1 MGEWPWS
8 GGAASAAPTAV
19 EAAGAGRPH
28 GRPRGVRPTCVY
40 RGWPARKSSPSVLCP
55 LCGSPEGGPAAGP
68 WGGPW
73 PPCMLCCL
81 PPATAQACGATNHER
96 ARLPLRSAGRGPKLT
111 QSSRIAKPASTGD
124 HEPLLAP
131 RAAAPP
137 PSPPRPS
144 RMRAL
149 QNGYWAVAPVLAT
162 CQPVCSRCHR
172 HPVSKLWGHS
182 GSRGAA
188 SWAPPCQR
196 AWLRPFTHISCR
208 VRRTAGCAGWKQ
220 SVDGQQIAEG
230 RAMRQ
235 ECVGVPERGGYR
247 AGRAGRGRWKARMG
261 LRPHTYRAREREL
274 RARRASG

>member
-1 MGEWPWS
+1 MALEWGSGERGPDGGGGSGCRPSSRPPPWRPPHLRVPRVARQEVLAL
-8 GGAASAAPTAV
+8 GALPALRVSRRGARRRPLGRALAALHA
-19 EAAGAGRPH
+19 
-28 GRPRGVRPTCVY
+28 
-40 RGWPARKSSPSVLCP
+40 L
-55 LCGSPEGGPAAGP
+55 LPAAGDC
-68 WGGPW
+68 
-73 PPCMLCCL
+73 PP
-81 PPATAQACGATNHER
+81 ACGATNHER